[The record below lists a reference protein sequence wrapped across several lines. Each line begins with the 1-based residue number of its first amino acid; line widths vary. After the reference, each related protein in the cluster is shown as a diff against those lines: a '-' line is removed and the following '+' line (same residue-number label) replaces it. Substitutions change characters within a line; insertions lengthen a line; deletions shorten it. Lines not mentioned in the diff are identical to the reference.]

1 MPSWKRWMKES
12 LEWLELAVTTWLNR
26 NTTRNTVVS
35 TRRTNLVMSTQHGS
49 LRRNFYR
56 SHVTIRHDWSP
67 SPSSPVFF
75 YIFHS
80 GCRQHVGNTTQ
91 IVQPI
96 QTVGVCLVEGER
108 GFSRLTLM
116 AGSTDW
122 KTAFNTRNV
131 WLPRTAFE
139 NSHVGYVN
147 RSNFWTNL
155 KDCLNIPWCEYFSKV
170 EHKLNLSET
179 VWMSE
184 EPTSQIEFLSD
195 FLWSLAHG
203 IWSHTLTSVT
213 SVTSD
218 LL

>member
-1 MPSWKRWMKES
+1 MTWIGGNNVTQSQHNSQHRGVNTSNQPRDVDTTWQFETKLLQKSCHNS
-12 LEWLELAVTTWLNR
+12 TWLESISIQSRV
-26 NTTRNTVVS
+26 
-35 TRRTNLVMSTQHGS
+35 
-49 LRRNFYR
+49 
-56 SHVTIRHDWSP
+56 
-67 SPSSPVFF
+67 F

-108 GFSRLTLM
+108 GFSRLTPM

-179 VWMSE
+179 VWMFE